1 RHEPS
6 RVRGSNTDSSRNTR
20 PVRTSERRAH
30 RRCDR
35 AFSRL
40 KLAEFGECGVSKID
54 SIRLRYGVEQQAR
67 SVRPRPAPP
76 LLGVLKSQ
84 LERLFSDDEFAEIV
98 SHEEIG

>member
-1 RHEPS
+1 MSLRH
-6 RVRGSNTDSSRNTR
+6 
-20 PVRTSERRAH
+20 VRTSERRAH

-35 AFSRL
+35 SFSRL

-76 LLGVLKSQ
+76 LFGVLKGQ
-84 LERLFSDDEFAEIV
+84 LLGLFSDDEVAETV
-98 SHEEIG
+98 GQEEIG